1 MTLTIVML
9 QILAKLVSLLQNII
23 KISTK
28 YVQIMYTKG

>member
-28 YVQIMYTKG
+28 